1 VICDSPAPVWGIAS
15 PTLQQPIRGAD
26 KTRTATGLPVFEG
39 VDLVSESPTVTVPVQ
54 SHYYQFD
61 QQGVAFNMW
70 YLAFLEQARNGYL
83 TARGFSLEDLL
94 ASGHDIQLVHVEVDW
109 SSALRYGDP
118 FTIDV
123 SSARAGKTSFT
134 LRYALAVQ
142 GQVRA
147 TATSVYVIVD
157 ASIQGKALLPPG
169 LRAALRQ

>member
-1 VICDSPAPVWGIAS
+1 MSQI
-15 PTLQQPIRGAD
+15 
-26 KTRTATGLPVFEG
+26 
-39 VDLVSESPTVTVPVQ
+39 VTVPVQ

-83 TARGFSLEDLL
+83 AARGFSLEDLL

-118 FTIDV
+118 IAIDV
-123 SSARAGKTSFT
+123 SRARAGTTSFT
-134 LRYALAVQ
+134 LRFALAVH

-147 TATSVYVIVD
+147 TASAVYVIVD
-157 ASIQGKALLPPG
+157 ASIQGKAPLPPG
-169 LRAALRQ
+169 LRAALEQ